1 MRVADNM
8 LGTALTGDLQR
19 VQSQMLQVQQQLATG
34 QRIQQPSNDPVG
46 TENVLQW
53 DSALAQNAQDQT
65 NAQGAVS
72 WLNAGSTA
80 LSQGVSILQQVRTL
94 AVSVGSGDLT
104 SSQLQAVAD
113 QVSSAANSLA
123 QVANTKVGSD
133 YIFSG
138 DQTKTAAFAQGAG
151 GAWTYQGNSGT
162 IASELA
168 PGVSVPVNVPGGT
181 AFGAAFS
188 AVSQILTDLGTGG
201 SVAQVTGADLQQLD
215 QAISALTGSEGLV
228 GGRAQQVTSA
238 QSQLVA
244 METTLKQL
252 RAGTLDTNVTQ
263 AVVQLQQ
270 LQVGYQSALAV
281 GAQLMQKTLANY
293 LP

>member
-8 LGTALTGDLQR
+8 LGTALTADLQR
-19 VQSQMLQVQQQLATG
+19 VQGQLLQVQQQLSTG
-34 QRIQQPSNDPVG
+34 QRINQPSDNPIG

-53 DSALAQNAQDQT
+53 DSALAQNAQDQS
-65 NAQGAVS
+65 NAQDALT
-72 WLNAGSTA
+72 WLNTGASA
-80 LSQGVSILQQVRTL
+80 LGQAVNVMQQVRNL

-104 SSQLQAVAD
+104 ASQLQTIAD
-113 QVSSAANSLA
+113 QVKSAQASLA

-138 DQTKTAAFAQGAG
+138 DQTATAAFAQGAG
-151 GAWTYQGNSGT
+151 GAYTYQGNAGS
-162 IASELA
+162 ISRELA
-168 PGVSVPVNVPGGT
+168 PGVHVQVNVSGGT
-181 AFGAAFS
+181 AFSAAF
-188 AVSQILTDLGTGG
+188 AAIAQVATDLGSGG
-201 SVAQVTGADLQQLD
+201 SVANVTGSDLHQLD
-215 QAISALTGSEGLV
+215 SAITGLTSSEGLL
-228 GGRAQQVTSA
+228 GGRAQQVTAA
-238 QSQLVA
+238 QSQLTT

-270 LQVGYQSALAV
+270 LQVSYQSALAV